1 MSRRAEPPQD
11 RARVARRVVADF
23 VMALMAWAIAYE
35 FRFHVYPRYIPGGEP
50 PDLRHYVAA
59 APVVALTVVIV
70 FWLMGLYRQRRGIH
84 SVDELFALVRPSA
97 VAFLVVLAENGLYR
111 EGTFTFSRTTILYW
125 GLASVVL
132 MMAARYVVRLYE
144 ASLRARGVGVER
156 ALLVGGGAAGDLL
169 AQRLRMFPEYGYQLV
184 GALADPLDGD
194 NEVGGAPVLAGVDQL
209 PRVLEE
215 TPIDAVFFALP
226 DVKPDHFLSLIDS
239 CRRRS
244 VDVRIVPGTI
254 ELMTTG
260 VTGDE
265 IDDIPLLHLRR
276 GLEMRGPKTA
286 VKRAFDVA
294 VAGLGLVVISP
305 VLALIAGLVKLS
317 SPGPVLI
324 HQERVGMHG
333 RTFKAHKFRSMHM
346 DAEAQTGPI
355 WASADD
361 ERRTPVGRVL
371 RKLGWDELP
380 QLWNIVRGDMSLVG
394 PRPERPKFVNEFSM
408 RMPRYCDRH
417 LVRPGLAG
425 WAQAKDLRGRTSV
438 EERLIYDLY
447 YIENWSLAFDIKIL
461 LITLARVW
469 THKNAY

>member
-1 MSRRAEPPQD
+1 MSRRAELPQD
-11 RARVARRVVADF
+11 RARVTRRVVTDF
-23 VMALMAWAIAYE
+23 VVAVVAWAIAYL

-50 PDLRHYVAA
+50 PDVRHYVAA

-70 FWLMGLYRQRRGIH
+70 FWLMGVYRQRRGIH

-97 VAFLVVLAENGLYR
+97 VTFLVVLAENGLYR

-125 GLASVVL
+125 GLASVGLL
-132 MMAARYVVRLYE
+132 MVARYVVRLYE

-184 GALADPLDGD
+184 GALADPVDGG

-209 PRVLEE
+209 PQVLEE
-215 TPIDAVFFALP
+215 TRVDAVFFALP
-226 DVKPDHFLSLIDS
+226 DVKSDHFLSLIDS

-276 GLEMRGPKTA
+276 GLEMQSPKTT
-286 VKRAFDVA
+286 VKRAFDVV

-305 VLALIAGLVKLS
+305 VLALIAALVKLS

-324 HQERVGMHG
+324 HQERVGMQG
-333 RTFKAHKFRSMHM
+333 RTFKAHKFRSMRV
-346 DAEAQTGPI
+346 DAEAQTGPV
-355 WASADD
+355 WARADD

-371 RKLGWDELP
+371 RRLGWDELP

-447 YIENWSLAFDIKIL
+447 YIENWSIAFDIKIL